1 MNHVSTNMDRM
12 KVCVI
17 HYKKG
22 IMVDVGALERI
33 KNLYRYFYMELYTQF
48 VCCEYSEAC
57 KSGKSLENYS

>member
-33 KNLYRYFYMELYTQF
+33 KTCIDISIWNYIHSSCVVSIVRHANLVNL
-48 VCCEYSEAC
+48 
-57 KSGKSLENYS
+57 

>member
-22 IMVDVGALERI
+22 IMMDVSALERI
-33 KNLYRYFYMELYTQF
+33 KTCIDISIWNYIHSSCVVSIVRHVNLVNL
-48 VCCEYSEAC
+48 
-57 KSGKSLENYS
+57 

>member
-22 IMVDVGALERI
+22 IMMDVGALERI
-33 KNLYRYFYMELYTQF
+33 KTCIDISTWNYIHSSCFVSIVRHVNLVNL
-48 VCCEYSEAC
+48 
-57 KSGKSLENYS
+57 